1 MIFEFL
7 SLILN
12 KTWILHAHFNFCT
25 ILPDFGEITAK
36 NWTIL
41 DKNYTFSARFWVK
54 TRHFDSIIAEKVI
67 MKTITYAGKDLYNL
81 YSINIWFIFPRTTY
95 NTNFKRISNFVFW
108 VDLISVTPLIVIE
121 KINGLSGMVS
131 KMVPDLILFILLL

>member
-1 MIFEFL
+1 
-7 SLILN
+7 
-12 KTWILHAHFNFCT
+12 
-25 ILPDFGEITAK
+25 
-36 NWTIL
+36 
-41 DKNYTFSARFWVK
+41 
-54 TRHFDSIIAEKVI
+54 

-95 NTNFKRISNFVFW
+95 NINFAESLTSLFES
-108 VDLISVTPLIVIE
+108 ISVTPLIVIE